1 MENKLEKILQLD
13 KIVKDL
19 KRKQKDLKELLNPFD
34 LENINELP
42 IRNYDEGTKGL
53 RVYITIQRYG
63 GGEVE
68 SKIYSDRDYID
79 IDYLEL
85 IKLIQI
91 KLDYS
96 VESYEDKLN
105 ELLK

>member
-85 IKLIQI
+85 IKLIQM
-91 KLDYS
+91 KLNYS
-96 VESYEDKLN
+96 VDNYEDKLN

>member
-1 MENKLEKILQLD
+1 MKDKLEKILQLD

-19 KRKQKDLKELLNPFD
+19 KRKQKDLNELLNPFD

-42 IRNYDEGTKGL
+42 VRNYDEGTKGL
-53 RVYITIQRYG
+53 RVSITIQRYG
-63 GGEVE
+63 GGELE
-68 SKIYSDRDYID
+68 SKIYSDIDYID

-85 IKLIQI
+85 IKLIQM
-91 KLDYS
+91 KLNFSIDN
-96 VESYEDKLN
+96 YEEKLN

>member
-1 MENKLEKILQLD
+1 MENKLEKILLLD

-19 KRKQKDLKELLNPFD
+19 KRKQKDLNELLNPFD
-34 LENINELP
+34 LDNLKELP
-42 IRNYDEGTKGL
+42 VCNYDEGTKGL
-53 RVYITIQRYG
+53 RVSITIQRYG
-63 GGEVE
+63 GREVE

-91 KLDYS
+91 KLNYS
-96 VESYEDKLN
+96 VDSYEDKLN

>member
-1 MENKLEKILQLD
+1 MENKLEKILRLD

-19 KRKQKDLKELLNPFD
+19 KRKQKDLNELLNPFD
-34 LENINELP
+34 LDNLKELP
-42 IRNYDEGTKGL
+42 VRNDDEGTKGL
-53 RVYITIQRYG
+53 RVSITIQRYG

-91 KLDYS
+91 KLNYS
-96 VESYEDKLN
+96 VDSYEDKLN
-105 ELLK
+105 EFLK

>member
-85 IKLIQI
+85 IKLIQM
-91 KLDYS
+91 KLNYS
-96 VESYEDKLN
+96 VDNYEYKLN

>member
-1 MENKLEKILQLD
+1 MENKLEKILLLD

-19 KRKQKDLKELLNPFD
+19 KRKQKDLNELLNPFD
-34 LENINELP
+34 LDNLKELP
-42 IRNYDEGTKGL
+42 VRNYDEGTKGL
-53 RVYITIQRYG
+53 RVSITIQRYG
-63 GGEVE
+63 GRDVE
-68 SKIYSDRDYID
+68 SKIYSDIDYID